1 MERKYSRQREIIKDY
16 IYSVT
21 CHPSAEQIYEVLR
34 SANPRMSLATVYRN
48 LALFRENREIVSVA
62 VVNGH
67 ERFDGNIAP
76 HSHFICRSCGKVIDI
91 QADNRETGWL
101 DITARKN
108 GVEIDEYEQV
118 FYGRC
123 GDCL

>member
-16 IYSVT
+16 INSVT
-21 CHPSAEQIYEVLR
+21 CHPSAEQIYEELR
-34 SANPRMSLATVYRN
+34 IGNPRMSLATVYRN
-48 LALFRENREIVSVA
+48 LALFRQNREIISVA

-67 ERFDGNIAP
+67 ERFDGNTAP
-76 HSHFICRSCGKVIDI
+76 HSHFICRSCDKVIDI
-91 QADNRETGWL
+91 KADNRETGWL
-101 DITARKN
+101 DKTAEIN
-108 GVEIDEYEQV
+108 GIEIDSYEQV